1 MAKDNKENRTLS
13 IRISTDGFCFCSY
26 TPENPGSIRYSFY
39 TPDTAL
45 TMAANLQRAIDACNF
60 ISRGERYEVKVIVEV
75 DEFTTLPAEYDD
87 RQEYKSYYRL
97 CFPRCDAR
105 IDVFAN
111 KLNAQGVTVI
121 FPVEKSLCELLQT
134 LGDVS
139 YYTPVSILLGMATR
153 MSFPES
159 RYMLVYMYNDKSI
172 LISINDGKL
181 QLANAFG
188 AGNGQ
193 DNLYYLL
200 SIWKQQGLSQTDDVL
215 YMCGDKG
222 VEMSMMLT
230 RRFIKNCRRMNAT
243 EMFPSNLLNKME
255 GIPFDLQVLMLCE

>member
-1 MAKDNKENRTLS
+1 
-13 IRISTDGFCFCSY
+13 
-26 TPENPGSIRYSFY
+26 
-39 TPDTAL
+39 
-45 TMAANLQRAIDACNF
+45 
-60 ISRGERYEVKVIVEV
+60 
-75 DEFTTLPAEYDD
+75 
-87 RQEYKSYYRL
+87 
-97 CFPRCDAR
+97 
-105 IDVFAN
+105 
-111 KLNAQGVTVI
+111 
-121 FPVEKSLCELLQT
+121 
-134 LGDVS
+134 
-139 YYTPVSILLGMATR
+139 

-159 RYMLVYMYNDKSI
+159 RYMLLYMHNNKSI
-172 LISINDGKL
+172 LISINEGKL